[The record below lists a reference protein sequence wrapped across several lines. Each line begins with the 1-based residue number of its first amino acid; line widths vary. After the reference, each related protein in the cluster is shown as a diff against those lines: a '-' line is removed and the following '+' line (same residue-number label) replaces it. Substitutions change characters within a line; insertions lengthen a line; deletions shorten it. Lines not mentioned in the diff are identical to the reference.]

1 MALSK
6 RFGWA
11 LLLLALAFPAAAH
24 TVLAAARPVLAVLV
38 TVAVVL
44 LTHPPALFT
53 ALAALLLASILPGL
67 RRRAVR
73 SRERRELR
81 ELTRGAAP
89 LTMLRL
95 ARMGDR

>member
-24 TVLAAARPVLAVLV
+24 TVLAAARP
-38 TVAVVL
+38 VL